1 MATVFLKDI
10 TSENWQSDITA
21 DLVVYDSEATETN
34 GIRRVKMPQFVT
46 YDSIG
51 NIELPRGCKVLAT
64 HPDTTQHELIG
75 LNEYTLNDQQF
86 LQSEIGD
93 PAAHTNF
100 NTNYDTIAGIGNHMS
115 VDTRDS
121 GGVRVKKL
129 IAYVDDLPY
138 NVPISFMTVVGSE
151 VPNVTWEEIRT
162 SYDAYIEGRRFFPAY
177 ATTFKISTFSINS
190 GAAILQYYFQD
201 ILEGGAIVV
210 YFVQISATA
219 AGVTTNVTT
228 YQ

>member
-1 MATVFLKDI
+1 MATVFLKYV
-10 TSENWQSDITA
+10 TSENWQSDIAA
-21 DLVVYDSEATETN
+21 DFVIYDEENTDNN
-34 GIRRVKMPQFVT
+34 GFRRVKIPSFIT

-51 NIELPRGCKVLAT
+51 NIQLRRGTKLMAT

-75 LNEYTLNDQQF
+75 LNEYTVNEQQF

-121 GGVRVKKL
+121 LGRSVKKF

-138 NVPISFMTVVGSE
+138 NVPVSFMTVVGSE
-151 VPNVTWEEIRT
+151 VPNVTWEEIQT
-162 SYDAYIEGRRFFPAY
+162 SYDAYVEGRRFFPAY